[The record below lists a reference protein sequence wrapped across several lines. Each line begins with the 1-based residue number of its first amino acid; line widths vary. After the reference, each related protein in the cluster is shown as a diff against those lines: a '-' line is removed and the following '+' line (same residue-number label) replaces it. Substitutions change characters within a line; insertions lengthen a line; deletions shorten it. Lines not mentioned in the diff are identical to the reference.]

1 MEVHAMSAQYGVK
14 IKRMVLAKSILIL
27 EDDLRTLS
35 AILSQLSVL
44 EDDQPFSF
52 TLTILTDY
60 TQVENYVNNNPN
72 ARFDIILLDRDC
84 KLGGSFHVLDI
95 ERFGADKIIAI
106 SSVPDFNTQLQKR
119 GVTKV
124 VEKDYANLKP
134 FVEEVVGIIEK
145 MIRKMPLME

>member
-1 MEVHAMSAQYGVK
+1 
-14 IKRMVLAKSILIL
+14 MVLAKSILIL

-44 EDDQPFSF
+44 EDEQSFSF

-60 TQVENYVNNNPN
+60 MQVENYINSNPN
-72 ARFDIILLDRDC
+72 AKFDIILLDRDC

-95 ERFGADKIIAI
+95 ERLGVDKIIAI
-106 SSVPDFNTQLQKR
+106 SSVPDFNIQLRKR

-124 VEKDYANLKP
+124 VEKDYANLKL
-134 FVEEVVGIIEK
+134 FAEEIARIVEE
-145 MIRKMPLME
+145 MLRKMPLVGEAT

>member
-1 MEVHAMSAQYGVK
+1 
-14 IKRMVLAKSILIL
+14 MVLSKSILIL

-35 AILSQLSVL
+35 AILGRLSVL

-60 TQVENYVNNNPN
+60 TQVENYINSNPN
-72 ARFDIILLDRDC
+72 AKFDIILLDRDC

-95 ERFGADKIIAI
+95 ERLGVDKIIAI
-106 SSVPDFNTQLQKR
+106 SSVPNFNIQLQKR

-124 VEKDYANLKP
+124 VEKDYANLKT
-134 FVEEVVGIIEK
+134 FVEEVVGIIEE
-145 MIRKMPLME
+145 MVRKMPLI

>member
-1 MEVHAMSAQYGVK
+1 
-14 IKRMVLAKSILIL
+14 MVLSKSILIL

-35 AILSQLSVL
+35 AILGQLSVL
-44 EDDQPFSF
+44 EDEQPFSF

-60 TQVENYVNNNPN
+60 KQVESLINLNT
-72 ARFDIILLDRDC
+72 AAKFDIILLDRDC

-95 ERFGADKIIAI
+95 ERLGVDKIIAI
-106 SSVPDFNTQLQKR
+106 SSVPDFNAQLQKR

-134 FVEEVVGIIEK
+134 FVEEVVGIIED
-145 MIRKMPLME
+145 MIRKMPLA

>member
-1 MEVHAMSAQYGVK
+1 
-14 IKRMVLAKSILIL
+14 MVLAKSILIL

-44 EDDQPFSF
+44 EDEQSFSF

-60 TQVENYVNNNPN
+60 MQVENYINSNPN
-72 ARFDIILLDRDC
+72 AKFDIILLDRDC

-95 ERFGADKIIAI
+95 ERLGLDKIIPI
-106 SSVPDFNTQLQKR
+106 SSVPDFNIQLRKR

-124 VEKDYANLKP
+124 VEKDYANLKL
-134 FVEEVVGIIEK
+134 FAEEIARIVEE
-145 MIRKMPLME
+145 MLRKMPLVG

>member
-1 MEVHAMSAQYGVK
+1 
-14 IKRMVLAKSILIL
+14 MVLAKSILIL

-44 EDDQPFSF
+44 EDEQSFSF

-60 TQVENYVNNNPN
+60 TQVENYINNNSH
-72 ARFDIILLDRDC
+72 AKFDIILLDRDC

-95 ERFGADKIIAI
+95 ERFGVDKIIAI
-106 SSVPDFNTQLQKR
+106 SSVPEFNKQLRKR

-124 VEKDYANLKP
+124 VEKDYANLKT
-134 FVEEVVGIIEK
+134 FVEEVVGTIE
-145 MIRKMPLME
+145 

>member
-1 MEVHAMSAQYGVK
+1 
-14 IKRMVLAKSILIL
+14 MVLAKSILIL

-44 EDDQPFSF
+44 EDEQSFSF

-60 TQVENYVNNNPN
+60 MQVENYINSNPN
-72 ARFDIILLDRDC
+72 AKFDIILLDRDC

-95 ERFGADKIIAI
+95 ERLGVDKIIAI
-106 SSVPDFNTQLQKR
+106 SSVPDFNIQLRKR

-124 VEKDYANLKP
+124 VEKDYANLKL
-134 FVEEVVGIIEK
+134 FAEEIARIVEE
-145 MIRKMPLME
+145 MLRKMPLVG